1 MSAQNSPPVWRHM
14 LALLY
19 DTFLIIPLIMA
30 ANALLMAIYV
40 NLFMNFDTTQEIR
53 LPAGAV
59 QVVVILCIALF
70 YWIFW
75 RRGGQT
81 LGMQAWRIK
90 LVSNEGAQL
99 TTPQIALRLVGALLS
114 GLILGILWKYLD
126 RDGYYWHD
134 RLSKTHLILIPAKA

>member
-114 GLILGILWKYLD
+114 GLIVGILWKYLD

-134 RLSKTHLILIPAKA
+134 RLSKTHLILLPAKA

>member
-19 DTFLIIPLIMA
+19 DTFLIIPLIIA

-90 LVSNEGAQL
+90 LVSIEGAQL

-114 GLILGILWKYLD
+114 GLIVGILWKYLD

-134 RLSKTHLILIPAKA
+134 RLSKTHLILLPAKA

>member
-40 NLFMNFDTTQEIR
+40 TLFMNFDTTQEIL

-59 QVVVILCIALF
+59 QVAVILCIALF

-90 LVSNEGAQL
+90 LVSNEGGQL

-134 RLSKTHLILIPAKA
+134 RLSKTHLILLPAKA

>member
-1 MSAQNSPPVWRHM
+1 M

-90 LVSNEGAQL
+90 LVSNEGGQL

-134 RLSKTHLILIPAKA
+134 RLSKTHLILLPAKA

>member
-40 NLFMNFDTTQEIR
+40 NLFMNFDTTHEIL

-90 LVSNEGAQL
+90 LVNNEGGQL

-134 RLSKTHLILIPAKA
+134 RLSKTHLILLPAKA

>member
-1 MSAQNSPPVWRHM
+1 MSAQNSPPIWRHM

-40 NLFMNFDTTQEIR
+40 NLFMNFDTTQEIL

-70 YWIFW
+70 YSIFW

-90 LVSNEGAQL
+90 LVSNEGGQL

-134 RLSKTHLILIPAKA
+134 RLSKTHLVLLPAKA

>member
-19 DTFLIIPLIMA
+19 DTFLIIPLIIA

-99 TTPQIALRLVGALLS
+99 TTTQIALRLVGALLS
-114 GLILGILWKYLD
+114 GLIVGILWKYLD

-134 RLSKTHLILIPAKA
+134 RLSKTHLILLPAKA

>member
-1 MSAQNSPPVWRHM
+1 M

-19 DTFLIIPLIMA
+19 DTFLIIPLIIA

-114 GLILGILWKYLD
+114 GLIVGILWKYLD

-134 RLSKTHLILIPAKA
+134 RLSKTHLILLPAKA

>member
-19 DTFLIIPLIMA
+19 DTFLIIPLIIA

-90 LVSNEGAQL
+90 LVSNQGAQS
-99 TTPQIALRLVGALLS
+99 TASQIALRLVGALLS
-114 GLILGILWKYLD
+114 GVILGILWKYLD

-134 RLSKTHLILIPAKA
+134 RLSKTHLILLPAKA

>member
-19 DTFLIIPLIMA
+19 DTFLIIPLIIA

-99 TTPQIALRLVGALLS
+99 TTPQIALRLVGALPS
-114 GLILGILWKYLD
+114 GLILGILWEYLD

-134 RLSKTHLILIPAKA
+134 RLSKTHLILLPAKA

>member
-40 NLFMNFDTTQEIR
+40 NLFMNFDTTQEIL

-70 YWIFW
+70 YSIFW

-90 LVSNEGAQL
+90 LVSNEGGQL

-134 RLSKTHLILIPAKA
+134 RLSKTHLVLLPAKA

>member
-90 LVSNEGAQL
+90 LVSNEGAQV

-134 RLSKTHLILIPAKA
+134 RLSKTHLILLPAKA

>member
-1 MSAQNSPPVWRHM
+1 M

-40 NLFMNFDTTQEIR
+40 NLFMNFDTTQEIL

-90 LVSNEGAQL
+90 LVSNEGGQL

-134 RLSKTHLILIPAKA
+134 RLSKTHLILLPAKA

>member
-1 MSAQNSPPVWRHM
+1 MASYAGP
-14 LALLY
+14 ALRY
-19 DTFLIIPLIMA
+19 
-30 ANALLMAIYV
+30 ALLMAIYV

-134 RLSKTHLILIPAKA
+134 RLSKTHLILLPAKA

>member
-19 DTFLIIPLIMA
+19 DTFLIIPLIIA

-114 GLILGILWKYLD
+114 GLIVGILWKYLD

-134 RLSKTHLILIPAKA
+134 RLSKTHLILLPAKA

>member
-19 DTFLIIPLIMA
+19 DTFLIIPLIIA

-40 NLFMNFDTTQEIR
+40 NLFMNFDTTKEIR

-114 GLILGILWKYLD
+114 GLIVGILWKYLD

-134 RLSKTHLILIPAKA
+134 RLSKTHLILLPAKA

>member
-19 DTFLIIPLIMA
+19 DTFLIIPLIIA

-59 QVVVILCIALF
+59 QVVVILCIELF

-134 RLSKTHLILIPAKA
+134 RLSKTHLILLPAKA

>member
-70 YWIFW
+70 YWTFW

-134 RLSKTHLILIPAKA
+134 RLSKTHLILLPAKA

>member
-40 NLFMNFDTTQEIR
+40 NLFMNFDTTQEIL

-90 LVSNEGAQL
+90 LVSNEGGQL

-134 RLSKTHLILIPAKA
+134 RLSKTHLILLPAKA

>member
-1 MSAQNSPPVWRHM
+1 MSAQNSPPVWRHL

-40 NLFMNFDTTQEIR
+40 NLFMNSDTTQEIL

-59 QVVVILCIALF
+59 QVLVILCIALF

-75 RRGGQT
+75 KRGGQT

-90 LVSNEGAQL
+90 LVSKEGGQP
-99 TTPQIALRLVGALLS
+99 TTLQIALRLVGALLS

-134 RLSKTHLILIPAKA
+134 RLSKTHLVLLPAKA

>member
-90 LVSNEGAQL
+90 LVSNEGGQL

-134 RLSKTHLILIPAKA
+134 RLSKTHLILLPAKA

>member
-19 DTFLIIPLIMA
+19 DTFLIIPLIIA

-114 GLILGILWKYLD
+114 GVILGILWKYLD

-134 RLSKTHLILIPAKA
+134 RLSKTHLILLPAKA

>member
-19 DTFLIIPLIMA
+19 DTFLIIPLIIA

-90 LVSNEGAQL
+90 LVSNEGGQL

-134 RLSKTHLILIPAKA
+134 RLSKTHLILLPAKA

>member
-40 NLFMNFDTTQEIR
+40 TLFMNFDTTQEIL

-59 QVVVILCIALF
+59 QVAVILCIALF

-90 LVSNEGAQL
+90 LVSNEGGQL

-126 RDGYYWHD
+126 SDGYYWHD
-134 RLSKTHLILIPAKA
+134 RLSKTHLILLPAKA

>member
-30 ANALLMAIYV
+30 TNALLMAIYV

-134 RLSKTHLILIPAKA
+134 RLSKTHLILLPAKA

>member
-19 DTFLIIPLIMA
+19 DTFLIIPLIIA

-134 RLSKTHLILIPAKA
+134 RLSKTHLILLPAKA

>member
-19 DTFLIIPLIMA
+19 DTFLIIPLIIA

-40 NLFMNFDTTQEIR
+40 NLFMNFDSTQEIR

-134 RLSKTHLILIPAKA
+134 RLSKTHLILLPAKA

>member
-40 NLFMNFDTTQEIR
+40 NLFMNFDTTQEIL

-134 RLSKTHLILIPAKA
+134 RLSKTHLILLPAKA

>member
-19 DTFLIIPLIMA
+19 DTFLIIPLIIA

-90 LVSNEGAQL
+90 LVSNQGGQL

-134 RLSKTHLILIPAKA
+134 RLSKTHLILLPAKA

>member
-40 NLFMNFDTTQEIR
+40 NLFMNFDTTQEIL

-59 QVVVILCIALF
+59 QVAVILCIALF

-90 LVSNEGAQL
+90 LVSNEGGQL

-134 RLSKTHLILIPAKA
+134 RLSKTHLILLPAKA

>member
-134 RLSKTHLILIPAKA
+134 RLSKTHLILLPAKA

>member
-30 ANALLMAIYV
+30 ANALLMALYV

-134 RLSKTHLILIPAKA
+134 RLSKTHLILLPAKA